1 MFYVTD
7 STYGTWRI
15 TADGTYESWEFGPIN
30 DPDFPDEF
38 GDGFQWVP
46 MPIGPYPGPYP
57 EPAD

>member
-15 TADGTYESWEFGPIN
+15 TDDGTYESWEFGPIN
-30 DPDFPDEF
+30 DPDFPDEY
-38 GDGFQWVP
+38 GDGFQWLP
-46 MPIGPYPGPYP
+46 MPIGPYP